1 VGHPQG
7 KHRWVHLDPEFLRQL
22 ERVRFSPRWAITE
35 REIGEH
41 PSSRHGVSVEFAD
54 YREYQ
59 PGDDFR
65 AIDWTLLARLDRL
78 YVKLFRGEENL
89 RLELQIDASTSMH
102 FGHPTKLAYAIR
114 LAAALGYVGLHRSHR
129 VRAVFFGSQPYRLL
143 PNARGRQAATSLFRF
158 LAQGGD
164 AGSTDINAS
173 LRQLALQSSSSVTV
187 LISDLLDPAGY
198 ASGLDALLRSGRR
211 VAIIHLL
218 SPEELNPEVSGEFEW
233 LDAETAQTVEISVD
247 RDTLA
252 LYQDTLSEWFAEIR
266 TFCETRRIPY
276 FHVATNAPLPDVV
289 LRHLR
294 QGGLLA

>member
-1 VGHPQG
+1 MDL
-7 KHRWVHLDPEFLRQL
+7 LDPEFLLQL
-22 ERVRFSPRWAITE
+22 EKARFSPRWAVTE

-41 PSSRHGVSVEFAD
+41 ASSRHGASVEFAD

-65 AIDWTLLARLDRL
+65 TIDWTLLARLDRW

-89 RLELQIDASTSMH
+89 RVEMLIDASTSMH

-114 LAAALGYVGLHRSHR
+114 LAAALGYIALHRGHG
-129 VRAVFFGSQPYRLL
+129 VRAAFFGDQPYRLL
-143 PNARGRQAATSLFRF
+143 PKAHGRQATANLFQF

-164 AGSTDINAS
+164 AGPTDINAT
-173 LRQLALQSSSSVTV
+173 LRQLAFQSAGSVTLLV
-187 LISDLLDPAGY
+187 SDLLDPAGY
-198 ASGLDALLRSGRR
+198 AVGLDALLRSGRR

-218 SPEELNPEVSGEFEW
+218 SPEELNPEVSGDFEW
-233 LDAETAQTVEISVD
+233 IDAETAETVEISVD

-252 LYQDTLSEWFAEIR
+252 LYHDTLVKWLAEIR
-266 TFCETRRIPY
+266 SYCEARRILY
-276 FHVATNAPLPDVV
+276 FHVPTHTPLPEVV

-294 QGGLLA
+294 EGGLLA